1 MNSAIVDAY
10 RSIGSTLKVVI
21 YTEAGIQN
29 AATPTY
35 VPTGEVMQL
44 IQSNPNIVETYK
56 NALIQRYNENQ
67 SRVRTNINSAISTSG
82 EEGESNLKTKIEESI
97 TNSKEN
103 RKTYLESL
111 GGDTTTSN

>member
-1 MNSAIVDAY
+1 MNNAIVEAY
-10 RSIGSTLKVVI
+10 RIQGSTLKVVT

-44 IQSNPNIVETYK
+44 INDDPNIVQKAK
-56 NALIQRYNENQ
+56 NELISRYNKNQ
-67 SRVRTNINSAISTSG
+67 GTVRNNTINPLINSNGTDG
-82 EEGESNLKTKIEESI
+82 EENMKTKVQESI

-103 RKTYLESL
+103 RKSYLESL
-111 GGDTTTSN
+111 GGEY